1 MNIKLIRKAGEP
13 TASIPLYLCQQTR
26 EQLPELWERL
36 PTVEAMREDLRQD
49 IEACDRFEYL
59 VFDEAETLKAMMIII
74 ANYNPHYGSYLAPAY
89 AFSTEPGSLS
99 GGYRWMK
106 QLAKTLNYD
115 SYLITRQ
122 IDKDTIQEKKISV
135 AQQKSKD

>member
-1 MNIKLIRKAGEP
+1 MNIKLFRKAGEP
-13 TASIPLYLCQQTR
+13 TLSIPLYLCQQTR

-49 IEACDRFEYL
+49 IEANDRFEYL
-59 VFDEAETLKAMMIII
+59 SIGPAGEVQAMMIII
-74 ANYNPHYGSYLAPAY
+74 ANYNPHYGSYLAPSY
-89 AFSTEPGSLS
+89 AFSTQPGSLT

-106 QLAKTLNYD
+106 QLAKALKYD

-122 IDKDTIQEKKISV
+122 LEHGEIKTKPIRIKHD
-135 AQQKSKD
+135 